1 MSWTDA
7 QRYCREQFHDLATID
22 NLEDLERRQASRR
35 GSDYDIDIAWIGLY
49 DDRTRWQWS
58 HGNQDYKMGQDY
70 DNWAGDEPNNVDAK
84 QNCTVIMPQTGEWSD
99 RRCSDLACPVCIN
112 AAGNYIYVQEK
123 MTWYK
128 ARKYCVSH
136 HTELAIVRD
145 ATENSKIYAL
155 MNSNAWIG
163 LHRNPWSHWSDGSRT
178 TYLNWETGQ
187 PINYGGNQNCASM
200 NFITAD
206 YRDKNCQDF
215 FYVACQELQIQRST
229 FRIKISTEADMT
241 NPEVQRQFVEQLSAK
256 MAKEGVTGMQIHWIV
271 KDGQDQQ
278 SKK

>member
-1 MSWTDA
+1 YHHVDQKMSWTDA

-22 NLEDLERRQASRR
+22 NLEDLERASVQKRVR
-35 GSDYDIDIAWIGLY
+35 DIAWIGLY

-112 AAGNYIYVQEK
+112 GNSMSEK

-187 PINYGGNQNCASM
+187 PC
-200 NFITAD
+200 
-206 YRDKNCQDF
+206 
-215 FYVACQELQIQRST
+215 
-229 FRIKISTEADMT
+229 
-241 NPEVQRQFVEQLSAK
+241 
-256 MAKEGVTGMQIHWIV
+256 
-271 KDGQDQQ
+271 
-278 SKK
+278 